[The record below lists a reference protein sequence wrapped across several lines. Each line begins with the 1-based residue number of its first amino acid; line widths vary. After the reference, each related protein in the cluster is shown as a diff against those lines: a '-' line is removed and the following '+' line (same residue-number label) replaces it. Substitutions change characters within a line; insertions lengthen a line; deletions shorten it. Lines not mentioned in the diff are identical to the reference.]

1 MRSVFH
7 GLLLPAMPV
16 QGLWGQP
23 EISRAARSWEFTD
36 ATGPR
41 AGLFGDEKGDLEAF
55 VYPLK
60 VLRDFRLVFH
70 AGGHEIP
77 AASIARRIV
86 SAAASYTIIYSADD
100 FRVTEELCVPR
111 NLSGVLIR
119 LGIEAQNPLRID
131 FRFTRDFQ
139 LMWPGSFGSS
149 YGQWD
154 AAKGVYR
161 MGADGQTYAAV
172 LGSPGA
178 APVDLDYAT
187 NYSSSTEATFTLG
200 TVHGTAERTI
210 AIAASLK
217 SLDEALAAYRDL
229 IARPAALVDETARF
243 YRDYLAGTVGLR
255 LPDRASNRLMTG
267 RASAW

>member
-1 MRSVFH
+1 MPPARERDCSATKRATSKRSFIH
-7 GLLLPAMPV
+7 SRFYAISAWCFTPADTRFRLPA
-16 QGLWGQP
+16 
-23 EISRAARSWEFTD
+23 SRGVSYR
-36 ATGPR
+36 
-41 AGLFGDEKGDLEAF
+41 
-55 VYPLK
+55 
-60 VLRDFRLVFH
+60 RLH
-70 AGGHEIP
+70 
-77 AASIARRIV
+77 
-86 SAAASYTIIYSADD
+86 SYTIIYSADD

-255 LPDRASNRLMTG
+255 LPDRATRTG
-267 RASAW
+267 L